1 MAGRITKIVNLTP
14 QTIVVE
20 SENDVLTYPSE
31 GIARVTPVYHSPFM
45 FNNVKVKKISHYE
58 SSGIPDKQESGYI
71 YRYVVTSD
79 VKAALHHREDLL
91 VVDYNSAKIIDNILH
106 VDTFII

>member
-31 GIARVTPVYHSPFM
+31 GVAKVVPVYHSPFK
-45 FNNVKVKKISHYE
+45 FNNINLKQLSHYE
-58 SSGIPDKQESGYI
+58 SSGIPNNQESGYI
-71 YRYVVTSD
+71 YRYIVTPD
-79 VKAALHHREDLL
+79 VKAALHHRDDLF
-91 VVDYNSAKIIDNILH
+91 VIDYDTAKTIGNIVH
-106 VDTFII
+106 VDTFIL